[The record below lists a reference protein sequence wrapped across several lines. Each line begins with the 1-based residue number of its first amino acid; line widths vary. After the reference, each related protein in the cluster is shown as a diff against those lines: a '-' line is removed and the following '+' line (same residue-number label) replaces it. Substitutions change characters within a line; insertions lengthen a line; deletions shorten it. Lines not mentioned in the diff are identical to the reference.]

1 MTRISFSLLITCFTT
16 YLWGQQ
22 MLPIQHDTTQLK
34 GEIILTGGV
43 FYQGNAIRND
53 FSNALLFGGHITD
66 EMKDASMKNAASRSR
81 NRYGG
86 NFSSQLEYRNYDV
99 NLFGKSEW
107 GFLVQAG
114 YETFIGTQYT
124 KDAFSLIFKGN
135 AHVDNN
141 LANLSDIRFEQM
153 TFQKIG
159 FGIVDKKSRSSIAV
173 NLINGQSFNK
183 LNLENGEYRQ
193 SDNTDSISLL
203 LKGNYSAST
212 GNSFSNGL
220 GVAFDAE
227 FRLEIPWMKVKKAWI
242 QLKAQ
247 NIGVVF
253 FNKSS
258 QTYAV
263 DTMYRYSGFKMNQ
276 LLDGGVFGG
285 GEFNLMD
292 SLNIN
297 PTSGSQAVWLP
308 GFIQLAKI
316 VDRANPAKL
325 QSFFGLNVYT
335 NITYLPQVFVGM
347 HYQPI
352 PAVAVGAQLSYGGF
366 GELRGGFYADFKMK
380 NAYIGIGTQDVY
392 GAFAK
397 NGLGQS
403 IIGRLTWQIN

>member
-1 MTRISFSLLITCFTT
+1 
-16 YLWGQQ
+16 
-22 MLPIQHDTTQLK
+22 
-34 GEIILTGGV
+34 
-43 FYQGNAIRND
+43 
-53 FSNALLFGGHITD
+53 
-66 EMKDASMKNAASRSR
+66 
-81 NRYGG
+81 
-86 NFSSQLEYRNYDV
+86 
-99 NLFGKSEW
+99 
-107 GFLVQAG
+107 
-114 YETFIGTQYT
+114 
-124 KDAFSLIFKGN
+124 

-263 DTMYRYSGFKMNQ
+263 DTMYRYSGFKINQ
-276 LLDGGVFGG
+276 LLGGGVFGG

-292 SLNIN
+292 SLNIH

-325 QSFFGLNVYT
+325 QSF
-335 NITYLPQVFVGM
+335 
-347 HYQPI
+347 
-352 PAVAVGAQLSYGGF
+352 
-366 GELRGGFYADFKMK
+366 
-380 NAYIGIGTQDVY
+380 
-392 GAFAK
+392 
-397 NGLGQS
+397 
-403 IIGRLTWQIN
+403 